1 MNGLRILSKISLD
14 GRVGHVGPT
23 TLCRGLKSLDSKTS
37 TYSLFYLA
45 IAFDIKAYLFI
56 FGRPLKLLVEA
67 EFFLSKLFRVWLKYF
82 DTSVLIFLFCSLHC
96 CHRCYQ
102 FFYKFDNC

>member
-23 TLCRGLKSLDSKTS
+23 TLGRSLKSLDSKTS

-45 IAFDIKAYLFI
+45 RAFDIKAYLLI
-56 FGRPLKLLVEA
+56 CGRPLKLLVEA
-67 EFFLSKLFRVWLKYF
+67 EFFLSNLFRVWLKYF
-82 DTSVLIFLFCSLHC
+82 DTSVLVFLFCSLHC
-96 CHRCYQ
+96 CHRVLSV
-102 FFYKFDNC
+102 FL